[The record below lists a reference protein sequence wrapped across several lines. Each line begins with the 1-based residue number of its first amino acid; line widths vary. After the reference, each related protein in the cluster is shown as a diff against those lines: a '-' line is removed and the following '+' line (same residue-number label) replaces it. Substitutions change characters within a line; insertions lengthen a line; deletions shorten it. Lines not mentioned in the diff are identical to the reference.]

1 MDLIP
6 TISISSTP
14 VVPSRSG
21 RVVKQPDRFMYLGK
35 SFKAIL
41 KEHEIN
47 PIDYDE
53 AISDVDA
60 HLWQNAME
68 VELKSL

>member
-1 MDLIP
+1 
-6 TISISSTP
+6 
-14 VVPSRSG
+14 
-21 RVVKQPDRFMYLGK
+21 MYWGE
-35 SFKAIL
+35 SFKVIL

-60 HLWQNAME
+60 HLWKKAME
-68 VELKSL
+68 AELESL